1 MEKEIDP
8 VLAKAEALR
17 FKAKATAKKKTRRR
31 KQQYVTPKAQ
41 DSADNQAQAEIPA
54 QDPAHNQ
61 AQAEIEPNRKRK
73 VSFVEKVDLYKEV
86 HLQIACFLLSFIILF
101 LFLLPQSVLVFH
113 LRLFIRHRITTIL
126 KPPRTQGC

>member
-1 MEKEIDP
+1 MVKRDIDP

-17 FKAKATAKKKTRRR
+17 WKAKATAKKKTRKR
-31 KQQYVTPKAQ
+31 KQQYVTPK
-41 DSADNQAQAEIPA
+41 A

-61 AQAEIEPNRKRK
+61 AQAEIPAKAQTLTQDPAHNQAQAETKPKHKRN
-73 VSFVEKVDLYKEV
+73 VSFVETVDLSNEV

-101 LFLLPQSVLVFH
+101 LFLLPQSVQ
-113 LRLFIRHRITTIL
+113 